1 MSGKFISL
9 GMLFALV
16 LIGRLLLPAS
26 ALAQVAPSPSPT
38 STPTPESTKVFS
50 AGGKTIGGPG
60 DFTGPC
66 DTTTRDVLS
75 GGTKPACLTVEN
87 TGDCVVQVF
96 LRDAK
101 GTVINDAGTT
111 IPPGTAHTVCSDK
124 KVVVSIGIVCL
135 ATKGGKTCSYRWRI
149 DDNSE

>member
-1 MSGKFISL
+1 MSRKFISF

-16 LIGRLLLPAS
+16 VMGRLLLPAS
-26 ALAQVAPSPSPT
+26 ALAQLTSSPSPT
-38 STPTPESTKVFS
+38 ATPTPESTKVFS

-66 DTTTRDVLS
+66 DNTTKDILS
-75 GGTKPACLTVEN
+75 GGSKPACLTLEN
-87 TGDCVVQVF
+87 TGDCNVLVF

-101 GTVINDAGTT
+101 GAVINDAGTT
-111 IPPGTAHTVCSDK
+111 ILPGTAQTVCSDK
-124 KVVVSIGIVCL
+124 KVVVSIGLVCSP
-135 ATKGGKTCSYRWRI
+135 TKGGKTCSYRWRI